1 MAALRPAVNAPVL
14 RDAVN
19 SPREQ
24 GGAASVH
31 RLIVGLIRVRGFALS
46 LNPWVDAR
54 RGNQLAART
63 ACSRQS
69 ANDGRALTGR
79 RRHLECAIQR

>member
-24 GGAASVH
+24 GGAASVR
-31 RLIVGLIRVRGFALS
+31 RLIVGLIRVRAYA
-46 LNPWVDAR
+46 P
-54 RGNQLAART
+54 
-63 ACSRQS
+63 
-69 ANDGRALTGR
+69 
-79 RRHLECAIQR
+79 